1 MTTGTM
7 DPRPGPSTAH
17 RDTHIRKTRPAPS
30 TPGEARRTGTGGV
43 AATSFVPRRASP
55 LGIGLRLRLMLTL
68 TAVAMFP
75 IAFVS
80 YVIVRDEVRN
90 VTRSIDFE
98 VHEAA
103 LSAQARFT
111 RLLDRRELHA
121 LAAASSPRLQ
131 AAIHGHATTS
141 LEQFARRNDL
151 LLEVDGHTYGQR
163 LDHAVK
169 APVQLVSGGKAIGS
183 VVAQVPLDDATRRQL
198 SAGDAK
204 DVRLAFV
211 RAGAAPAKD
220 GRGVT
225 LPLAG
230 GTSVRAFL
238 PGGVVSHRRN
248 AAYVRV
254 VEAGLLALAGLM
266 LFTLVLARPLLR
278 AFRWTEEQAS
288 EARIDA
294 LTGLANR
301 RALEEILAAE
311 ISRAHRFAH
320 QLAVVLLDLDRF
332 KEINDSFGHA
342 AGDVMLR
349 AVSRLLISLARQGDT
364 VVRWGGEEFVVVL
377 PETDLA
383 GAQRFAERLRRTIEA
398 QQVGDMRTSAS
409 CGVATMLPDDTV
421 EALLGAAD
429 QALYQAKSNGRNRTE
444 SAVRGPRPA
453 AA

>member
-1 MTTGTM
+1 
-7 DPRPGPSTAH
+7 
-17 RDTHIRKTRPAPS
+17 
-30 TPGEARRTGTGGV
+30 
-43 AATSFVPRRASP
+43 
-55 LGIGLRLRLMLTL
+55 MLTL
-68 TAVAMFP
+68 TAVAIFP

-98 VHEAA
+98 VRDAA

-111 RLLDRRELHA
+111 RLRDRRELQA
-121 LAAASSPRLQ
+121 LGAASSPTLQ
-131 AAIHGHATTS
+131 AAIRSGATAS
-141 LEQFARRNDL
+141 LERFARRHGL
-151 LLEVDGHTYGQR
+151 LLEVDGHRYGRR
-163 LDHAVK
+163 LQHAVT
-169 APVQLVSGGKAIGS
+169 APVQLVSGGKPIGS
-183 VVAQVPLDDATRRQL
+183 VVAQVALDSATLRQL
-198 SAGDAK
+198 SAGAAR
-204 DVRLAFV
+204 DVRLTFV
-211 RAGAAPAKD
+211 KNGGAPAKK

-225 LPLAG
+225 LPLAK
-230 GTSVRAFL
+230 GTGVRAYL
-238 PGGVVSHRRN
+238 PSRIESHRRN
-248 AAYVRV
+248 AAYERV
-254 VEAGLLALAGLM
+254 AEAGLLALVALM
-266 LFTLVLARPLLR
+266 LLTLVLARPLLR

-332 KEINDSFGHA
+332 KEINDSFGHG

-349 AVSRLLISLARQGDT
+349 AVSRLLTSLARQGDT
-364 VVRWGGEEFVVVL
+364 VARWGGEEFVVVL
-377 PETDLA
+377 PETDLV

-398 QQVGDMRTSAS
+398 HSVGDMKTSAS
-409 CGVATMLPDDTV
+409 CGVATMLPEDNVD
-421 EALLGAAD
+421 ALLGAAD